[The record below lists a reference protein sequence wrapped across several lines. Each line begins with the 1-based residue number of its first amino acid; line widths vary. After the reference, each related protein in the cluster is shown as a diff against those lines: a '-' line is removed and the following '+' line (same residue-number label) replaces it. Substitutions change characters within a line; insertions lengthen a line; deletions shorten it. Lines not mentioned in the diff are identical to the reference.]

1 MASKD
6 KKYTLFKKTGD
17 GSVPPCAFFLSPA
30 GCRNGDK
37 CKFAH
42 VHPSTAN
49 ISSNN
54 STSSSDISSESE
66 DESPPL
72 PLTVK
77 LSPKAKRTPQ
87 KNPKVAPVAMSDDM
101 FAAPGEITQTL
112 TPVNSGDGK
121 KKRKRKPEHSDP
133 FAKPKTLALST
144 PSVGKSDFN
153 TPTHTPK
160 SKKKTKVA
168 EKTSSFRDLN
178 LPVASFSI
186 PGASDSAQSTPA
198 PSVAIH
204 TPKSK
209 KNSKMAEKTSSFRDL
224 NLPVA
229 SFSSPGASVSAKG
242 TPAPSVATT
251 PPQPKYPIPSST
263 PEGIKWQNAVIATR
277 NNPRYK
283 SNFDFDKAK
292 QQMDE
297 PRKGKTSHWVTT
309 RPFGAWCANNPPAIA
324 IDCEM
329 CETKDPVTGASN
341 PKALCR
347 LSVVNAV
354 NPDEV
359 LIDTLVKPTW
369 PVVDYRSKINGIKK
383 EHLDSVQFTLKHA
396 QAFMIA
402 LCSNETVIIGH
413 ALHNDLVSLQMGHH
427 CNVDSAM
434 LFSVKDEPSST
445 CSLRDLAMS
454 VMTREM
460 PEVHDSVNDA
470 LVALL
475 AIQAGYLET
484 GGSPAPVAR
493 SFPPRRKGASS
504 ELFVHRIPKGV
515 FQQHIS
521 KMFLAHTQIEP
532 KEVPTIE
539 FNSET
544 GKTTVVFASGDH
556 ANLVFKSLEGEA
568 KPDKTGRLQKRVY
581 LRNGGYICI
590 RKMTAPKKH

>member
-178 LPVASFSI
+178 LPVASFS
-186 PGASDSAQSTPA
+186 
-198 PSVAIH
+198 
-204 TPKSK
+204 
-209 KNSKMAEKTSSFRDL
+209 
-224 NLPVA
+224 
-229 SFSSPGASVSAKG
+229 SPGASVSAKG
-242 TPAPSVATT
+242 TPAPSVSTT